1 MQTPAQNG
9 GSKCQGLQRQTRRCN
24 EQDCLGGKRPNII
37 WENKYTVLVSYF
49 SDEYYVHVE
58 PKTHAEAIRVCK
70 RLGRQLFEPR
80 NFSTK
85 SKVIA
90 LAKTKGVTRFW
101 IGIHD
106 ITNEGNFT
114 YDSDGQK
121 ISYKNWFPN
130 EPNNIGSGED
140 CVEIMGGNWNDL
152 PCNGKRSFVCE
163 NTQLGTCNDII

>member
-1 MQTPAQNG
+1 MVDQNV
-9 GSKCQGLQRQTRRCN
+9 KETQGIL
-24 EQDCLGGKRPNII
+24 EAAM
-37 WENKYTVLVSYF
+37 NKIVQEVKGQILFGRTTLHYKFLF
-49 SDEYYVHVE
+49 LDEYYVHVE

-70 RLGRQLFEPR
+70 GLGRQLFEPR

-106 ITNEGNFT
+106 TTNEGNFT

-121 ISYKNWFPN
+121 IGYKNWFPN

-152 PCNGKRSFVCE
+152 PCNRKRSFVCE
-163 NTQLGTCNDII
+163 NTQLGTCNE